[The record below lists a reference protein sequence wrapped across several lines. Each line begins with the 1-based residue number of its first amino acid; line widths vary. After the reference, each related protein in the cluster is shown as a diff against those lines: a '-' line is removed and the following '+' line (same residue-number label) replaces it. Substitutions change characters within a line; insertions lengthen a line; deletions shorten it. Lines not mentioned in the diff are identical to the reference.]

1 MKKKMYVQRYQLNSI
16 KGMAMQRRKA
26 SNRKLILFVGFGIRN
41 RTSMRVLSEKLE
53 WIEKNHVG

>member
-1 MKKKMYVQRYQLNSI
+1 MYVQRYQLNSI

-53 WIEKNHVG
+53 WIEKKHVG